1 MTLFL
6 TVAMGDSRNPCNRVT
21 SLIRGTFY
29 VKCVLKS
36 IEYNKKSIYER
47 ENKLKR
53 LIENKLPQIFI
64 CKLKK
69 KNLKIL
75 KSNLTVFF
83 SDLYKTYAIPPS
95 HTTWGNI
102 KGSKIYLKDSPKCLD
117 YAYFQPKNKTEKEL
131 LVISKS
137 SLHFYALRME
147 DQGAYCF
154 CPVFHSIIL

>member
-69 KNLKIL
+69 KILRKIL
-75 KSNLTVFF
+75 K
-83 SDLYKTYAIPPS
+83 AI
-95 HTTWGNI
+95 
-102 KGSKIYLKDSPKCLD
+102 
-117 YAYFQPKNKTEKEL
+117 
-131 LVISKS
+131 
-137 SLHFYALRME
+137 
-147 DQGAYCF
+147 
-154 CPVFHSIIL
+154 